1 MQRFGPFIRA
11 PLHSF
16 RIETPEV
23 GPTWALGGS
32 RQREGIESEA
42 AFSGCGQDIAA
53 ARKKSKQ
60 ERGEADKKGEGTIT
74 IAAGGGAT
82 TPDSEEGFTKKREKS
97 VKKKKKKVI
106 KETNAV

>member
-1 MQRFGPFIRA
+1 LQRFGPFIRA

-23 GPTWALGGS
+23 GPIWA
-32 RQREGIESEA
+32 
-42 AFSGCGQDIAA
+42 
-53 ARKKSKQ
+53 KKSKQ

-74 IAAGGGAT
+74 ITAGGGAT

-97 VKKKKKKVI
+97 VKKKKKVI